1 MSYSLINILFDAQ
14 NGDAVSNFAK
24 RFGLG
29 FDDTERVMEALMPA
43 YSRGFKLNTSNPL
56 SLANFLDVLGQDRH
70 IRYWRDPTAAFTAN
84 AFDDGAGILRHIFGS
99 DSLVFAIAREVAKKT
114 GVPYDT
120 VEKMMPPI
128 AAMLVGGIAEELPRT
143 SFGELIDAY
152 LDGFARGRPDP
163 EPEPEPLPLGP
174 SSFFDAVGTFFEG
187 LSRGRTEDNETEDDE
202 TEAEP
207 EEEGEAEAEEEFEAD
222 AEEFSPNGEELTGE
236 DLFGSLL
243 DAGVELSQSH
253 VSAMSEVFERF
264 WDISPQMPGD
274 DD

>member
-70 IRYWRDPTAAFTAN
+70 VRYWRDPTAAFTAN
-84 AFDDGAGILRHIFGS
+84 ALTDGAGILRHIFGS
-99 DSLVFAIAREVAKKT
+99 DNLVFAIAKEVARKT

-128 AAMLVGGIAEELPRT
+128 AAMLVGGIAEELPHT

-152 LDGFARGRPDP
+152 LDGFSRGRPDP

-187 LSRGRTEDNETEDDE
+187 LSRGRTEDDKAEAEAEADTDAE

-207 EEEGEAEAEEEFEAD
+207 DEEAGEVPPA
-222 AEEFSPNGEELTGE
+222 GGELTGE

-274 DD
+274 DED